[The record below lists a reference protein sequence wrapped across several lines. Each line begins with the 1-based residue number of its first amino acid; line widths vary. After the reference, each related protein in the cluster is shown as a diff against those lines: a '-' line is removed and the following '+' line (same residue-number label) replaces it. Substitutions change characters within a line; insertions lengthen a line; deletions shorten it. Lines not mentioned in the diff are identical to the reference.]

1 MRLLK
6 QAMAVL
12 GTVTMIAVLV
22 AVFAPK
28 TAHAVAAAL
37 VQIEPGTTTQVGQ
50 NESQL
55 VSLGCFVSQAN
66 YCVAVDATG
75 NISYPYTAY
84 VVPAGYTLIVTDWEW
99 YGNNGAPASQFAVD
113 HLANASGG
121 FFAFSAALL
130 LTVGTSTYSHEHYT
144 TGLRVGSGVTI
155 SDTLNYVGDGQAY
168 VQGYLV
174 PN

>member
-6 QAMAVL
+6 QAMAVS
-12 GTVTMIAVLV
+12 GTVTMIAVMV

-50 NESQL
+50 NEGQL
-55 VSLGCFVSQAN
+55 VSLACEEGLSFCT
-66 YCVAVDATG
+66 AVNPEG
-75 NISYPYTAY
+75 VPNGEAY
-84 VVPAGYTLIVTDWEW
+84 VVPTEYTLIVTDYEFFLT
-99 YGNNGAPASQFAVD
+99 YAAGVYCTDALYNSSSSYTLASGGAVGDKDGFAVD
-113 HLANASGG
+113 HEHYASGI
-121 FFAFSAALL
+121 
-130 LTVGTSTYSHEHYT
+130 
-144 TGLRVGSGVTI
+144 RVGSGVTI
-155 SDTLNYVGDGQAY
+155 ADEFAALSSGYAY